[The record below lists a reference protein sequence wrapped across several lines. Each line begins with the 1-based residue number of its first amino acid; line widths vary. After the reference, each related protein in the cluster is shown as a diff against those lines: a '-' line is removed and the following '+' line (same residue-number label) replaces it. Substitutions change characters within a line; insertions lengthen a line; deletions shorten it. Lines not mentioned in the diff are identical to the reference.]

1 MAAVLKIGIP
11 HWKGMGI
18 RTQSAAS
25 TLASTERAT
34 PNLTWNSPLRVGE
47 GDFPQEVGT
56 NRSYAVTSGDGFAY
70 FAMEPRQNN
79 VDGIDLGESIEA
91 KILQRKQLQAAA
103 PESPKYALPRK
114 KQNIDDKGAD
124 INGADNGADVNVDD
138 IEAKIAK
145 RKAALEADKVV
156 KKDGK

>member
-1 MAAVLKIGIP
+1 
-11 HWKGMGI
+11 MGK
-18 RTQSAAS
+18 
-25 TLASTERAT
+25 LPE
-34 PNLTWNSPLRVGE
+34 
-47 GDFPQEVGT
+47 
-56 NRSYAVTSGDGFAY
+56 
-70 FAMEPRQNN
+70 QNN

-156 KKDGK
+156 KKDGIAAEMEEKMQARKKQVDQAEIRGSGV